1 MSESIRGNRRRGVA
15 LRQRRAMQLRL
26 FPHRLQRELARTE
39 HGGDIRRGRRKLER
53 PVSVRKPIH
62 VTLHSDRA
70 HGDWSMLRHQRR
82 VREALRVCA
91 RRSAVRIYDLANVR
105 THLHLL
111 VRARQRPA
119 FRAFCGRSLASSRE
133 PSPARDEGAPVVG
146 GRFWSGLA
154 WSRVVTWG
162 REYWN
167 VRRYIFHNQIEATSG
182 PGMRHAFEHGPA
194 P

>member
-91 RRSAVRIYDLANVR
+91 RRSAVRIYDFANVG

-119 FRAFCGRSLASSRE
+119 FRAFFAGRSLASSRE
-133 PSPARDEGAPVVG
+133 PSPARDEGAQWWWALWERARLVT
-146 GRFWSGLA
+146 
-154 WSRVVTWG
+154 SR
-162 REYWN
+162 
-167 VRRYIFHNQIEATSG
+167 H
-182 PGMRHAFEHGPA
+182 
-194 P
+194 